1 MAQQPMNN
9 NPMANI
15 MRMIS
20 QCGNNPQAYAN
31 QILQNNPNFAK
42 AIQGQNPQYRIERY
56 SPGLGYYSY
65 TQWNEVRDK
74 IITV

>member
-9 NPMANI
+9 NPMVNI
-15 MRMIS
+15 MRVIS

-42 AIQGQNPQYRIERY
+42 AIQGQNPQSLAI
-56 SPGLGYYSY
+56 
-65 TQWNEVRDK
+65 NELRKRGIDPNQ
-74 IITV
+74 IMQMIGRR

>member
-42 AIQGQNPQYRIERY
+42 AIQGQNPQT
-56 SPGLGYYSY
+56 LAM
-65 TQWNEVRDK
+65 NELRKRGIDPNQ
-74 IITV
+74 IMQMIGRR

>member
-20 QCGNNPQAYAN
+20 QCGNNPHAYAN

-42 AIQGQNPQYRIERY
+42 AIQGQNPQT
-56 SPGLGYYSY
+56 LAM
-65 TQWNEVRDK
+65 NELRKRGIDPNQ
-74 IITV
+74 IMQMIGRR